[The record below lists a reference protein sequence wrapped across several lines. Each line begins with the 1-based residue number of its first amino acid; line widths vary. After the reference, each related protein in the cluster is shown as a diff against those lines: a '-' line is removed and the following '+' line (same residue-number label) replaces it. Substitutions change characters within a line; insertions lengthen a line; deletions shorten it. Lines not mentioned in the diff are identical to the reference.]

1 VIISHAGASA
11 KGNKASIISSVINL
25 KPIIMKKTTYII
37 RCSLMLIVGFLV
49 SFNLTGQQLLQEKI
63 ESLTQHLK
71 AQNFNVLTEVQA
83 PAHLRMQKFSSAKF
97 VTVNE
102 QQNHQIIAQKP
113 LLIEV
118 SFPTK
123 AGNIDLI
130 LMKSEVESDD
140 FKVTGND
147 PALSAAVQ
155 TGVHYKGYEKANP
168 ENLAAVSFFNG
179 ELIGSVYRR
188 SGNIAIGKM
197 ETENPGSIH
206 VVYNEAELPAMPFSC
221 ATADNGVMIE
231 HIVNTAKQQRA
242 ALASKCVKVYM
253 ETDYDVFQNKGSVQ
267 NVTNYMTALM
277 NQVGILYTNENLIVK
292 VSQLYVWSSTSPYS
306 GSTSSAYLNQF
317 MATRTTF
324 NGDVAHLVNLKSNLG
339 GVAYVDVLCFR
350 SYAYGFSGINT
361 SFSNVPTFSWS
372 VEVITHELGHNLGS
386 PHTHSCTWP
395 GGPIDNCYAQEGT
408 CAAGPAPTN
417 GGTIMSYCHLTSV
430 GINFNNGFGPL
441 PGGRIR
447 DRVAAATCLGTCE
460 TGTVACGAPTNV
472 TANNVSSGG
481 FTLSWTAVAGST
493 GYEVQYRV
501 QGSATWITTTTANT
515 FVTLS
520 GLAANTTYQF
530 QIRSVC
536 GSNVSPYTAI
546 GSATTTAVNQG
557 VTINMKNGTET
568 SCTGTLYD
576 DGGPAS
582 NYMHSK
588 AYTLVIQPSGATSVS
603 INFSQWAAENNYD
616 FLRIYNGTS
625 VSAPLLGSWSGAN
638 PGTVTANSGA
648 MTLRFTSDASVNAAG
663 WKATWASVGGT
674 CTGAM
679 VAPAALVSNN
689 TDETGLGFTI
699 FPNPNSGEFTVEM
712 QGKYNDLIIM
722 NATGEMIMK
731 QAVQGSSM
739 HVNLKEYAAGIYF
752 VQLINAEEVKTTKI
766 MVR

>member
-1 VIISHAGASA
+1 
-11 KGNKASIISSVINL
+11 
-25 KPIIMKKTTYII
+25 MKKTIHIFRYA
-37 RCSLMLIVGFLV
+37 LMLIVGFLG
-49 SFNLTGQQLLQEKI
+49 SLNLTGQQLLKEKI

-71 AQNFNVLTEVQA
+71 AQNFNVLTEIQA
-83 PAHLRMQKFSSAKF
+83 PAHLRMPKFSSAKF

-118 SFPTK
+118 SFPTV

-130 LMKSEVESDD
+130 LVKSEVESSD

-147 PALSAAVQ
+147 PALSANIQ
-155 TGVHYKGYEKANP
+155 TGVHYRGYEKANP
-168 ENLAAVSFFNG
+168 ENLAAVSFFND
-179 ELIGSVYRR
+179 ELIGTVYRR
-188 SGNIAIGKM
+188 SGNIAIGKLDA
-197 ETENPGSIH
+197 ENAGRIH
-206 VVYNEAELPAMPFSC
+206 VVYNESELPAMPFSC
-221 ATADNGVMIE
+221 ATPNNGVMID
-231 HIVNTAKQQRA
+231 HIVNTAKQRA
-242 ALASKCVKVYM
+242 AVQSKCVKVYM

-267 NVTNYMTALM
+267 NVTNYITALM
-277 NQVGILYTNENLIVK
+277 NQVGVLYTNENLVVK
-292 VSQLYVWSSTSPYS
+292 MSELYVWSSTSPYS
-306 GSTSSAYLNQF
+306 GSSSSTYLNQF
-317 MATRTTF
+317 VATRTTF

-350 SYAYGFSGINT
+350 SYAYGFSGINS

-386 PHTHSCTWP
+386 PHTQSCSWP
-395 GGPIDNCYAQEGT
+395 GGPIDNCVPQEGT
-408 CAAGPAPTN
+408 CAAGPTPTN

-460 TGTVACGAPTNV
+460 TGTVACSAPTN
-472 TANNVSSGG
+472 AIASNASSSG
-481 FTLSWTAVAGST
+481 FTISWTAVAGST

-501 QGSATWITTTTANT
+501 QGTTTWSTITTSNAS
-515 FVTLS
+515 VALS
-520 GLAANTTYQF
+520 GLAANTIYEF

-536 GSNVSPYTAI
+536 GSNLSPYTAI
-546 GSATTTAVNQG
+546 GSATTTVVNQG

-576 DGGPAS
+576 DGGPTA
-582 NYMHSK
+582 NYTHNKS
-588 AYTLVIQPSGATSVS
+588 YTLVIQPSGATSVS

-648 MTLRFTSDASVNAAG
+648 MTLRFTSDGSVNAAG
-663 WKATWASVGGT
+663 WKATWTSVGGT
-674 CTGAM
+674 CNGSM
-679 VAPAALVSNN
+679 MAPAALVSN
-689 TDETGLGFTI
+689 TDETRSGFTVL
-699 FPNPNSGEFTVEM
+699 PNPNSGEFTVDM
-712 QGKYNDLIIM
+712 QSKYDDMIIM
-722 NATGEMIMK
+722 NATGEVIMK
-731 QAVQGSSM
+731 QAVQGNSM
-739 HVNLKEYAAGIYF
+739 HVNLKQYATGIYF

-766 MVR
+766 IVQ